1 MIGGNN
7 HKQETPDSDSEFAA
21 GSRNPL
27 GARIRRI
34 WEESGLT
41 QTVFSS
47 TLDITSVSLQNY
59 MKGTRIPDAK
69 FIAKLA
75 EWQNICFEWI
85 MTGNGPMRSDVEIE
99 KRGMEGVLTKAG
111 EKVLMDIYGQLVE
124 AQQRELEL
132 LREKINTLQEENSD
146 LKSRLSF
153 AETKANT
160 A

>member
-1 MIGGNN
+1 MFGMDYDGQRPN
-7 HKQETPDSDSEFAA
+7 E
-21 GSRNPL
+21 
-27 GARIRRI
+27 ARC
-34 WEESGLT
+34 G
-41 QTVFSS
+41 
-47 TLDITSVSLQNY
+47 D
-59 MKGTRIPDAK
+59 
-69 FIAKLA
+69 
-75 EWQNICFEWI
+75 
-85 MTGNGPMRSDVEIE
+85 E

-111 EKVLMDIYGQLVE
+111 EKVLMDIYWQLVE